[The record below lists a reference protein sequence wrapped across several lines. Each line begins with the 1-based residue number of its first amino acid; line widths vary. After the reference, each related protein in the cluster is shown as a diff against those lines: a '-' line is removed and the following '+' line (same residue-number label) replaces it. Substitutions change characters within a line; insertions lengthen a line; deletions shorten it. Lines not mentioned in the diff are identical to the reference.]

1 LEHVTAFIKVLV
13 APQEVRA
20 GKDSSIAGDRP
31 EVTEKKAER

>member
-1 LEHVTAFIKVLV
+1 MNVLV

-31 EVTEKKAER
+31 EVTEKEGREIGLL